1 MEQRMRLFVLV
12 LLMFGAF
19 SASSSAQRTDPQ
31 PAASTTVQTS
41 ASASEDMPAA
51 ENVSGGGGG
60 DAAAVVAAAAA
71 AAAAATA
78 TAAEV
83 ANPLPDGWAEG
94 SLPDGQVFYYHI
106 EAPEDI
112 QWDHPGNEAEI
123 SAAAETAAKAAAI
136 ALVTNEEKETLLAF
150 RAAITDPD
158 QVLRNWERS
167 SHP

>member
-1 MEQRMRLFVLV
+1 MRLFVLV

-51 ENVSGGGGG
+51 EHVSGGGG
-60 DAAAVVAAAAA
+60 DEVAAVAAAA

-123 SAAAETAAKAAAI
+123 SAAAETAAKAAAN